1 MKQVLK
7 ELKLLFVKDK
17 IDFYFLIYSIILVL
31 FLSVL
36 ASTLGFWSDEGFTLL
51 VSQRSVYDIINF
63 TINDTNPP
71 LYYILIKF
79 WAQIFGYN
87 EFTIRF
93 FSILSFFFSIYL
105 LKNIII
111 RSQVVLQTNI
121 NLLLLLVSVSP
132 VMIFFALEA
141 RFYAFVTLLFL
152 IFLNSALD
160 FNENTTNK
168 NLIFLIIAAVV
179 GLYTHSIFV
188 VTIGSFSFITFIKIA
203 SKYFQR
209 LKEIQIHNIFK
220 NLIDDIFLKKFIIYN
235 FSVLILYLPW
245 LFVII
250 NTAKSVTDSFWLKF
264 DPIFSLLEYQQAS
277 IIAENYIDSE
287 QIFTFR
293 VILMVLTG
301 VLFTLGIINIF
312 KQPNQ
317 RLKNIIWMFLVP
329 LLFAYLISTRSAIFY
344 FRYLSFL
351 TPIVYLIIYFGI
363 QDFSDLFNS
372 KLKKVL
378 LPMFV
383 LIVSIMNFSWFYFAI
398 SKSPGYKIN
407 SKEITE
413 QIAFSFNPKTDIVV
427 TPSLSNY
434 TNTKYYF
441 NQNHPQI
448 NIRVYDPNKVEPLW
462 TGTGL
467 LKENE
472 YISKTEILQSQRVW
486 ITYQWGEDRV
496 EELLESKNYLKISD
510 KTIDYQ
516 KIQLWQK

>member
-351 TPIVYLIIYFGI
+351 P
-363 QDFSDLFNS
+363 
-372 KLKKVL
+372 
-378 LPMFV
+378 
-383 LIVSIMNFSWFYFAI
+383 
-398 SKSPGYKIN
+398 
-407 SKEITE
+407 
-413 QIAFSFNPKTDIVV
+413 
-427 TPSLSNY
+427 
-434 TNTKYYF
+434 
-441 NQNHPQI
+441 
-448 NIRVYDPNKVEPLW
+448 R
-462 TGTGL
+462 
-467 LKENE
+467 
-472 YISKTEILQSQRVW
+472 
-486 ITYQWGEDRV
+486 
-496 EELLESKNYLKISD
+496 
-510 KTIDYQ
+510 
-516 KIQLWQK
+516 